1 MIDFDKMREGG
12 FDEDYLELPGN
23 FIVDEDIDMDE
34 DLEISCL
41 DPMDECCIGDLLLED
56 DE

>member
-1 MIDFDKMREGG
+1 MIDYDKMREGG
-12 FDEDYLELPGN
+12 FDEDYIELPGN

-41 DPMDECCIGDLLLED
+41 DPMDECCIGDLLVED